1 MRSGSTSDLD
11 RLRAALADRY
21 AVSGVLGEGGMA
33 TVYRATDLKHRREVA
48 IKVLFHDLAQAIG
61 ADRFLHEIEIA
72 ASLQHPRIL
81 ALYDSG
87 EANGLL
93 YYVMPL
99 VEGESLRDRLLREK
113 QLPVTDAIRITREV
127 ASALVYAHARGIVHR
142 DIKPAN
148 ILLSGGE
155 AIVADFGIALALK
168 AAGSSRLTMTGISV
182 GTPAYMSPEQATG
195 ENVDARSDVYSLGCV
210 LYEMVAGIPPYAGPT
225 AESVVR
231 QHVAAPVPRASV
243 IRPTVSPAL
252 EGTIERALAKV
263 PADRIQSAGAFLA
276 ELDNAV
282 SMPVPQV
289 KAPILSMTRSR
300 MVRVAGGAVLAVA
313 LATLGYKLVTRA
325 NRPAPDSSLIAVFPF
340 RVSGDSSVNYLREG
354 MVDLLTTQMG
364 AIRGSRPLD
373 SRTVLSSW
381 RRAFGAEEPSP
392 REARELAIRM
402 GSGRF
407 VLGNIVSTASGLSI
421 SANLVNVG
429 DNQQIDRSVQGHKDS
444 LFSLVDRLMSLLIAG
459 SVGEPG
465 ARLAAL
471 TSTSLPA
478 VRAYLDGRAALRSG
492 ALEQA
497 RARFTEALELD
508 STFALAALGMASSG
522 VWSQQAGQSAALRRG
537 LLTGYALRER
547 LSRRDQL
554 LFEAWV
560 LPNSSQTHTAR
571 DQLLGWQRAAEA
583 APESPEAAYEYADRL
598 YHSGEQLGIIDA
610 TARAESSFAKAL
622 ALDSTYVPPLAHLV
636 EIAVRSNNRRDLPQ
650 LARLY
655 GVESITAD
663 AGDYVRW
670 RVALV
675 LSDRRTLSALRARLG
690 TMPQA
695 SLNRIIGF
703 GMTDGV
709 DLGDVDLAAA
719 ELRRRVDARTDTR
732 GNVHPGQSL
741 HNWALNRGRRS
752 EVRHAIAEIARD
764 EPVAGSSI
772 VFFNADQMPVLDA
785 LFWDGDST
793 AAREAVGRIEQSVA
807 TTRANNSGER
817 ARFTTNLCVAAL
829 WYESI
834 GNSSRAQPL
843 RDQLRSRSA
852 TRDSAAVHGADPTLC
867 LTMLD
872 AMVASRS
879 GTREAASLVSRLDS
893 LLAEGPYVF
902 GSDWGNLALARLYEA
917 RGDAVSAL
925 RVVRRRPYDWDTGPL
940 YLSTYLREEGR
951 LAAMVGDRQAAIRA
965 YEWYLALRANADE
978 SYRPQIDIVRRALT
992 TLK

>member
-1 MRSGSTSDLD
+1 MSTDLD

-48 IKVLFHDLAQAIG
+48 IKVLFHDLARAIG

-72 ASLQHPRIL
+72 AGLQHPRIL

-113 QLPVTDAIRITREV
+113 QLPVADAIRIAREV
-127 ASALVYAHARGIVHR
+127 ASALAYAHSRGIVHR

-155 AIVADFGIALALK
+155 AVVADFGIALALK
-168 AAGSSRLTMTGISV
+168 AAGGTRLTMTGISV
-182 GTPAYMSPEQATG
+182 GTPAYMSPEQASG

-210 LYEMVAGIPPYAGPT
+210 LYEMLAGMPPYSGPT

-243 IRPTVSPAL
+243 LRPTLSPAL
-252 EGTIERALAKV
+252 EGTIEHALAKV
-263 PADRIQSAGAFLA
+263 PADRIQSATQFLT

-282 SMPVPQV
+282 SMPVPLV
-289 KAPILSMTRSR
+289 RPAARSMTPGR
-300 MVRVAGGAVLAVA
+300 MLRLAIGAATVAVVG
-313 LATLGYKLVTRA
+313 TLGYNLFTRA
-325 NRPAPDSSLIAVFPF
+325 SRPTPDPALIAVFPF
-340 RVSGDSSVNYLREG
+340 EVSGDSSVAYLREG
-354 MVDLLTTQMG
+354 MVDLLTTQLG
-364 AIRGSRPLD
+364 AIQGSRPLD
-373 SRTVLSSW
+373 SRTVLSAW
-381 RRAFGAEEPSP
+381 RKAFTTGEPSST
-392 REARELAIRM
+392 EARALAINL

-407 VLGNIVSTASGLSI
+407 VLGDIISSATELTITARLINVDGSPDIVAP
-421 SANLVNVG
+421 AV
-429 DNQQIDRSVQGHKDS
+429 RGHKDS
-444 LFSLVDRLMSLLIAG
+444 LFTLVDQLMSGLIAG
-459 SVGEPG
+459 SVHEPG
-465 ARLAAL
+465 ARLAEL

-492 ALEQA
+492 AME
-497 RARFTEALELD
+497 RAREKFTDALELD

-537 LLTGYALRER
+537 LLTGYALRDR

-560 LPNSSQTHTAR
+560 LPNTSATHTAR

-583 APESPEAAYEYADRL
+583 APESPEALYEYADRL
-598 YHSGEQLGIIDA
+598 YHSGEQLGIRDA
-610 TARAESSFAKAL
+610 FVRAESTFAKAL
-622 ALDSTYVPPLAHLV
+622 ALDSTYLPPLAHLV
-636 EIAVRSNNRRDLPQ
+636 EIAVRSNDERALRR
-650 LARLY
+650 LATLY
-655 GVESITAD
+655 GVESSTAD

-675 LSDRRTLSALRARLG
+675 FNDRRTLTALRGRLA

-703 GMTDGV
+703 GLTDGAEV
-709 DLGDVDLAAA
+709 SDIDAAAA
-719 ELRRRVDARTDTR
+719 ELRRRVDAGTDTR

-752 EVRHAIAEIARD
+752 EVARAIAEVAED
-764 EPVAGSSI
+764 DPLVAGSSI
-772 VFFNADQMPVLDA
+772 VFFGADQIPVLDA

-793 AAREAVGRIEQSVA
+793 VARDAVGRIESAVA
-807 TTRANNSGER
+807 ATRANTSSER
-817 ARFTTNLCVAAL
+817 AHLSTSLCVAAL
-829 WYESI
+829 WHHSI
-834 GNSSRAQPL
+834 RNVSRAQQLLDRL
-843 RDQLRSRSA
+843 RTSA
-852 TRDSAAVHGADPTLC
+852 SMRDSAAVHGADPTLC
-867 LTMLD
+867 LTLLD
-872 AMVASRS
+872 AMVATRN
-879 GTREAASLVSRLDS
+879 GTPETPALVARLDS
-893 LLAEGPYVF
+893 VLAEGPYVF
-902 GSDWGNLALARLYEA
+902 GSDWANLALARLYES
-917 RGDAVSAL
+917 RGDAASAL

-951 LAAMVGDRQAAIRA
+951 LAALAGETPAAKIA
-965 YEWYLALRANADE
+965 YERFLALRAGADE
-978 SYRPQIDIVRRALT
+978 SYRRQMDEVQRALAA
-992 TLK
+992 LR